1 METTSRYEALNALQN
16 QKLDLIKQK
25 NSLGQQAKEKK
36 KEIVQLERQ
45 LEDKKADLA
54 DFENTISEKTANTD
68 ALIEAVNTGIEQFT
82 SLSQKTQK

>member
-1 METTSRYEALNALQN
+1 METTSRYEALGALQN
-16 QKLDLIKQK
+16 QKLDLIRQK
-25 NSLGQQAKEKK
+25 NTLGQQAKDKK

-45 LEDKKADLA
+45 LEDKKADLV
-54 DFENTISEKTANTD
+54 DFEASIAEKITNTD